1 MKRRNF
7 FALVLCILAVFNS
20 SCGLLRP
27 PDRQDGYL
35 TAHFNSC
42 GPIALERA
50 LNDYARKHNITL
62 KRAYDRRSIS
72 IEIQDARGFINLAEL
87 VILLDKEA
95 ASITWPREIKERL
108 KVRNIEIREIDSV
121 DELEGEIAIILVRKK
136 GSIDSYHWIAYP
148 SNSIQHYGDKTI
160 VSRLFVLIPGK

>member
-7 FALVLCILAVFNS
+7 FALVFCALAVFNT

-27 PDRQDGYL
+27 PERQDGYL

-42 GPIALERA
+42 GPIALEKA
-50 LNDYARKHNITL
+50 ISDYAHKNNVTFKRSHDRKSL
-62 KRAYDRRSIS
+62 S
-72 IEIQDARGFINLAEL
+72 IEIQNKRGFINLAEF

-95 ASITWPREIKERL
+95 ASITWPREIKDTL
-108 KVRNIEIREIDSV
+108 KARSIEIREISSV
-121 DELEGEIAIILVRKK
+121 DELNGEIAIILVRKK

-160 VSRLFVLIPGK
+160 ISRMFVLIPRN